1 MNNTEFSGIEKLR
14 TRYAT
19 KQFDPAYLLTD
30 EQEAEILEVLN
41 LTPTSMGVQPY
52 QAFLIKDMGIREQLK
67 EAANNQMQVTTS
79 SIFIVL
85 AAGDVLEQSWTR
97 RYSEM
102 VASKRD
108 VEPEKANAYMNGFRT
123 RMATKSK
130 DFRLEW
136 AARQT
141 YIALGNL
148 LTFCA
153 FKQLDSCPME
163 GFSPEKFDEI
173 LGLNQRGLKSIVAIA
188 IGKRSEYDYNQFLP
202 KIRRPLDEIV
212 EIV

>member
-1 MNNTEFSGIEKLR
+1 MTNTSFSGINSLR

-19 KQFDPAYLLTD
+19 KQFDSDFQLSLED
-30 EQEAEILEVLN
+30 EAEILEVLN

-52 QAFLIKDMGIREQLK
+52 QAFVIKDHEIRTQLQL
-67 EAANNQMQVTTS
+67 AANNQIQVTS
-79 SIFIVL
+79 ASMFIVL
-85 AAGDVLEQSWTR
+85 AAGDVLEHTWTGR
-97 RYSEM
+97 FSEL
-102 VASKRD
+102 VVSERKI
-108 VEPEKANAYMNGFRT
+108 EPAKAEAYMNGFRS
-123 RMATKSK
+123 RMAIKSK
-130 DFRLEW
+130 EFRLEW
-136 AARQT
+136 SARQT

-173 LGLNQRGLKSIVAIA
+173 LGLKERGLKSIVAIA
-188 IGKRSEYDYNQFLP
+188 IGKRSQGDKNQFLP
-202 KIRRPLDEIV
+202 KIRRPLNEIV